1 MKKKVLSTVTLYSQ
15 RCKSAKE
22 LLEKEGFEVIEYQ
35 GDTVMTADEIK
46 AVGKDI
52 CGAIIGCDEWNEE
65 IYQACPNLKAI
76 GRFGVGYNNIDL
88 EAAKRHGV
96 KVSIATGINADS
108 VAENTILLVLA
119 SLRDLVNLDNAVRRG
134 EWVRDSTGRIIR
146 NKVYGLV
153 GFGAIARYV
162 AKLVKAFG
170 PARIIA
176 YDKYPNYEEAEKLG
190 VEIVDFDT
198 VVKESDIISV
208 HVPATPETY
217 KMFGEKEFKAM
228 KDSAV
233 FVNVARGS
241 VVDEAAMYKALK
253 EKWIA
258 RAATDVFE
266 EEPTPKDNPLFEL
279 DNIVM
284 MPHMCGD
291 TWETFEAV
299 GLFSAQVIIDVMNG
313 KDPKNW
319 INK

>member
-65 IYQACPNLKAI
+65 IFQACPNLKAI

-176 YDKYPNYEEAEKLG
+176 YDKYPRTMRKLR
-190 VEIVDFDT
+190 
-198 VVKESDIISV
+198 SW
-208 HVPATPETY
+208 
-217 KMFGEKEFKAM
+217 
-228 KDSAV
+228 
-233 FVNVARGS
+233 
-241 VVDEAAMYKALK
+241 ALK
-253 EKWIA
+253 
-258 RAATDVFE
+258 
-266 EEPTPKDNPLFEL
+266 
-279 DNIVM
+279 
-284 MPHMCGD
+284 
-291 TWETFEAV
+291 
-299 GLFSAQVIIDVMNG
+299 S
-313 KDPKNW
+313 
-319 INK
+319 